1 MAIIFNNNKMCVYK
15 YKDSKKKMN
24 WLKWLKKWRLLFN
37 VTEQNNNK
45 SISVRMQSKKQK
57 KKNGLFQ
64 NGRQQH

>member
-1 MAIIFNNNKMCVYK
+1 
-15 YKDSKKKMN
+15 MN

-64 NGRQQH
+64 NERQQH